1 MSTSDA
7 SDARAGRVLLAVTWL
22 RVALVPVVMWL
33 VGADG
38 SVDGIDLA
46 ASALFLIASL
56 TDLVDG
62 FLARR
67 WARTSPFGSFL
78 DTTADKLLV
87 AGTLIA
93 LVEVGRADPWITAII
108 IGREFMVLGL
118 KGVVASQGN
127 DVQASTLGKW
137 KAVVQFIAIAAA
149 IARPDVRIGA
159 LYVDQVGMLVAA
171 AITVASAVDYLG
183 RFRGALS
190 SRP

>member
-1 MSTSDA
+1 MST

-33 VGADG
+33 VGVGDEA
-38 SVDGIDLA
+38 SMAYLA

-78 DTTADKLLV
+78 DTTADKFLVGGTLV
-87 AGTLIA
+87 A
-93 LVEVGRADPWITAII
+93 LVAVGRADPWVAAII
-108 IGREFMVLGL
+108 IGREFLVLGL
-118 KGVVASQGN
+118 KGMVASQGT

-137 KAVVQFIAIAAA
+137 KAVVQFLAIAAA
-149 IARPDVRIGA
+149 IARPDIRVGE
-159 LYVDQVGMLVAA
+159 LYVDQIGMLAA
-171 AITVASAVDYLG
+171 ALITVASAVDYLA
-183 RFRGALS
+183 RFRS
-190 SRP
+190 SIPGRR